1 MNPFIKIFTRFNAFL
16 IRATGGKLGAKM
28 GVQSVL
34 LLQTVGRKSGKTR
47 TTPISYYRDGERY
60 LVVASNWGAD
70 TQAAWYYNLLDHPQA
85 TIQVKDKVISVTARP
100 ATDEERSRLWPLV
113 TRQNSQFLSYQ
124 KSTSRQIP
132 VVILTPN

>member
-16 IRATGGKLGAKM
+16 IRVTGRRLGGQM

-47 TTPISYYRDGERY
+47 TTPISYYRDGECY
-60 LVVASNWGAD
+60 VVVGSNWGAD
-70 TQAAWYYNLLDHPQA
+70 TQAAWYYNLLDHPQV
-85 TIQVKDKVISVTARP
+85 TIQVKEKIIPVTARP
-100 ATDEERSRLWPLV
+100 ATNEERSRLWQLV
-113 TRQNSQFLSYQ
+113 TSQNSQFLSYQ